1 MIATAIVGTKSCN
14 WFSLC
19 LFPAA
24 YAADVVIRHTEPV
37 DVPIAIWAWVIGLS
51 LLGWFASS
59 AKSLAGWVNGETSM
73 QKLENRL
80 LILKGLVAAM
90 TAGVAVQLLGLYA
103 GTPNVLNFLAVIGA
117 SYAGES
123 FIVKRLGGD
132 GSGRV
137 EK

>member
-1 MIATAIVGTKSCN
+1 MIASAIAGTKGCN
-14 WFSLC
+14 WLFLC

-24 YAADVVIRHTEPV
+24 YAADVAIRHTEPV
-37 DVPIAIWAWVIGLS
+37 DVPLAIWVWVFGLS

-59 AKSLAGWVNGETSM
+59 AKSLAGWVNGETD
-73 QKLENRL
+73 QQRLENRL
-80 LILKGLVAAM
+80 VILKGLVAAL

-103 GTPNVLNFLAVIGA
+103 GTPNVLNFLGVIGA